1 MEILSGESGINLEPI
16 LDDITFLTSNLDK
29 KNSSILDNS
38 THEIGENYHLAHI
51 KDFDGN
57 LHANTESVSNELK
70 NAYKYQGKVD
80 VNNDGFLEAI
90 YTNKVSGRWVTG
102 KIDNVTGAIDYD
114 DYGAGGGTRII
125 GIYDDPLIA
134 VGNANGGFLDDG
146 VTPAPAK
153 FGAIGSDRYLVV
165 NGETIDRLAFNSQVR
180 FQDDLL
186 NDNLTLKA
194 SGDYDGDGYREVYW
208 QVKDSDVFLRSLMH
222 KDGNIK
228 YANYQNKAQM
238 INYLKGCGY
247 ETTASNILSASGVIN
262 SIHFLGKEEFSFIN
276 AGKGDD
282 LINGGKGN
290 DELYGNTGN
299 DLIKGGGGNDVIN
312 GGPGNDLIEGGAG
325 ADAFI
330 ISDSSGI
337 TIVKDYDLEED
348 SIILNLDNFE
358 DFSIQQYGTGFY
370 LIKNENILAE
380 IRNSDSSKITRD
392 GNKIIKIN
400 DDYSNNIANSL
411 LIKVGDKKEGELEI
425 AGDVDYFKIY
435 LSENENYLFNLE
447 GISLTDPFLTLFDA
461 AGNQIIS
468 NDDGGIGLDSRII
481 FTPKYTENYFMEVSS
496 FEDDLA
502 GSYSFFSSK
511 VEKNESDILF
521 SNFSSKDGYGLVN
534 AKSAFE
540 NLLTIDIPSVSNL
553 GGNLWGLDKIK
564 VPEVW
569 QAFEK
574 KEEINGQDVIVAVVD
589 TGVDLDHNEFKG
601 RIVKG
606 YDFVDN
612 DHFAD
617 DLNGHG
623 THVAGTIA
631 AANDS
636 IGITGVAYNS
646 KIMPIRVLDE
656 FGRGYLSDV
665 TKGIRFASDNGAD
678 IINLSVGSTY
688 HSRSL
693 YEAIKYANNKG
704 SVVVMA
710 AGNSG
715 SAYPTFPAIYS
726 MNYGI
731 SVGAVDITNDLA
743 TFSNMAGI
751 NDLDYVTAPGVNIY
765 SSVPNNGYAFF
776 SGTSMATPHVSGLAA
791 LLKSYDKE
799 LNPKKIENL
808 ILNSTSEG
816 IFDYQYLSSN
826 YSDDYQLRNLSNKD
840 FLVTL
845 DYENEFIT

>member
-102 KIDNVTGAIDYD
+102 KIDNVTGEINYD

-208 QVKDSDVFLRSLMH
+208 QVKDSNVFLRSLMH

-299 DLIKGGGGNDVIN
+299 DLIKGGGGNDAIN

-325 ADAFI
+325 ADEFI

-370 LIKNENILAE
+370 LINNENILAE

-411 LIKVGDKKEGELEI
+411 FIKVGDKKEGELEI

-461 AGNQIIS
+461 EGNQIIS
-468 NDDGGIGLDSRII
+468 NDDGGMGLDSRII

-553 GGNLWGLDKIK
+553 GGNLWGLDNIK

-574 KEEINGQDVIVAVVD
+574 KEEINGQGVIVAVVD

-751 NDLDYVTAPGVNIY
+751 NYLDYVTAPGVNIY

-816 IFDYQYLSSN
+816 IFDYQYLSSI
-826 YSDDYQLRNLSNKD
+826 YSDDDQLESLSNKD